1 MQLRILHNGSV
12 LQKEHVGQMSPHW
25 HLKIWRDGCIRGEI
39 IGRQTDFKAIQR
51 IERQLDETD
60 TTTLFTEAESMRSR
74 FVSRQLQSEDVMV
87 ESSNHDGIQ
96 FLFAVPQ
103 EQQADATVLPFFR
116 ILNQL
121 LEPYA

>member
-12 LQKEHVGQMSPHW
+12 QRKGYAGPFSPHW
-25 HLKIWRDGCIRGEI
+25 HIKIWRDGCVRGEI
-39 IGRQTDFKAIQR
+39 IGRKTDFKAIQR
-51 IERQLDETD
+51 IEKQLDEADITA
-60 TTTLFTEAESMRSR
+60 LFTEADSMRSR
-74 FVSRQLQSEDVMV
+74 FVSRPLQQEDVMV
-87 ESSNHDGIQ
+87 ESRNHDGVQ
-96 FLFAVPQ
+96 FLYAVPQ